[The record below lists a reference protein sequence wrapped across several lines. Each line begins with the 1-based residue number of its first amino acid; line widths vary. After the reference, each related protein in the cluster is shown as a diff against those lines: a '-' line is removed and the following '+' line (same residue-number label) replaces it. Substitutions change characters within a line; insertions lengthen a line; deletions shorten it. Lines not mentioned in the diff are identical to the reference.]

1 MSVLAR
7 PRPPAAPLAYLR
19 QLRVVAARR
28 HRFGVDRMVLVDR
41 GDKLSRPQ
49 DDIARRLSHVTG
61 WGITR
66 LGAAEFGPGE
76 VAQRIEILGGRPP
89 ALVVGPD
96 ILDMGPLAV
105 RAEEAALRLPW
116 PVLSVSHYRTP
127 GWMPRILALW
137 SCARLAQQVARAAWA
152 TSQALGGV
160 VFSVQVHEVGTSPG
174 PPQALP
180 GPPLRFRSWSAPR
193 HRVLPAGPSQLAELR
208 RLITVFGP
216 DLILVDPRH
225 LPQLARCGAEQASS
239 PA

>member
-28 HRFGVDRMVLVDR
+28 HRFEVDRMVLVDR

-96 ILDMGPLAV
+96 ILDMGPLALS
-105 RAEEAALRLPW
+105 AEEAALRLPW
-116 PVLSVSHYRTP
+116 PALSVRYQRTP
-127 GWMPRILALW
+127 VWMPRILALW
-137 SCARLAQQVARAAWA
+137 SSGGLARKMARAAWGA
-152 TSQALGGV
+152 SQALDGV
-160 VFSVQVHEVGTSPG
+160 VFSVQVHSRDASSGSP
-174 PPQALP
+174 LEHP
-180 GPPLRFRSWSAPR
+180 GPPLQYRSWSAPR
-193 HRVLPAGPSQLAELR
+193 HRALAVGSSQVAELR
-208 RLITVFGP
+208 RLVAVFNP
-216 DLILVDPRH
+216 DMILVDPRH
-225 LPQLARCGAEQASS
+225 VPQLARCDAGWAAS
-239 PA
+239 PT